1 MTSIQRHAGPL
12 YVSCDD
18 VNNDDTFNCLQ
29 MMIWMMLMMNVTVQ
43 TSLTAIS

>member
-1 MTSIQRHAGPL
+1 MTSIQRHAGPF
-12 YVSCDD
+12 YVSYDD

-29 MMIWMMLMMNVTVQ
+29 MMMMIVMVQ